1 MNRLILPLLAAAV
14 LTAGG
19 ASAQR
24 PLSPGYGASETLSAG
39 DPRLPDGTR
48 YDLWSFTGRQGERV
62 TVTMRS
68 SSFDTFLAVGTLE
81 RGEFRALATD
91 DDGAD
96 GTNSRVELRLP
107 YDGIYVIRANSLL
120 SATGPYTLLL
130 QGGGGAAGPSTGTI
144 DWRDEPVAD
153 AGGPARS
160 ASGGAVEAG
169 ERVRGRLSSSDPTLD
184 NGTYFHTYT
193 YHGRRGERLRLT
205 LRSTDFDAYL
215 VLGTPGGRHGIE
227 TALARDDDGAG
238 GRDSRVEHV
247 LPHDGPVAIR
257 VTSLLSGSGEYTLD
271 VDSDRPDARR
281 ADRWD
286 RDPYA
291 ETGAVR
297 DAHGVDPR
305 IVGRWGLTVPG
316 VRVEAADWASVA
328 AAAQLGI
335 LEIDAGGGYTWRRDG
350 RIQRGTLRP
359 FTPARGAEPGVAYFL
374 VDDGRAEFYLSL
386 TSYRGRRY
394 MQVNSRATDAVVSYG
409 YRDERR

>member
-1 MNRLILPLLAAAV
+1 MNRLFLPALAAAV
-14 LTAGG
+14 LAAEA

-24 PLSPGYGASETLSAG
+24 PLSPGYETAESLSAG
-39 DPRLPDGTR
+39 DPRMPDGTR
-48 YDLWSFTGRQGERV
+48 YDLWSFTGREGERV

-68 SSFDTFLAVGTLE
+68 SAFDTFLAVGTLE

-96 GTNSRVELRLP
+96 GTDSRVELRLP
-107 YDGIYVIRANSLL
+107 YDGIYVIRANSLF

-130 QGGGGAAGPSTGTI
+130 QGGTGTPTTGTI
-144 DWRDEPVAD
+144 DWRDEPVGGAH
-153 AGGPARS
+153 GPARS
-160 ASGGAVEAG
+160 ASGGVLEAG
-169 ERVRGRLSSSDPTLD
+169 ERVRGRLSSADPTLD
-184 NGTYFHTYT
+184 NGTYFHNYT

-227 TALARDDDGAG
+227 TAVARDDDGAG
-238 GRDSRVEHV
+238 GRDARVEHV
-247 LPHDGPVAIR
+247 LPHDGPFVIR
-257 VTSLLSGSGEYTLD
+257 ATSLLSGSGEYMLE
-271 VDSDRPDARR
+271 VESDRPGARGT
-281 ADRWD
+281 DRWST
-286 RDPYA
+286 DPYA
-291 ETGAVR
+291 ETGPAR
-297 DAHGVDPR
+297 DVHGVDPR
-305 IVGRWGLTVPG
+305 VVGRWGLTVPG

-335 LEIDAGGGYTWRRDG
+335 LEIDASGGYTWRRDG
-350 RIQRGTLRP
+350 RVQRGTLRP

-374 VDDGRAEFYLSL
+374 VDDGRDEFYLSL